1 MKWKSEKR
9 QISDLKP
16 AEYNPRQMTNAQAQQ
31 LEKSIDD
38 FGLAE
43 PIVIN
48 TDNTIIGGHQRY
60 YILLQ
65 KGVKEVDV
73 YLPEKE
79 LSKEKEKE
87 LNLRLNKN
95 LGEWDLEKLANNF
108 EMDDLINVGFK
119 LKDFEI
125 DDEIIPD
132 DSDDIPEMV
141 LHDFE
146 KYDYLVFVFKDDRDL
161 MYVMQKYKVDKVR
174 HIVNE
179 NTKKIGLGRVLDGKL
194 LLDEKVDE

>member
-1 MKWKSEKR
+1 
-9 QISDLKP
+9 
-16 AEYNPRQMTNAQAQQ
+16 
-31 LEKSIDD
+31 
-38 FGLAE
+38 
-43 PIVIN
+43 
-48 TDNTIIGGHQRY
+48 
-60 YILLQ
+60 
-65 KGVKEVDV
+65 
-73 YLPEKE
+73 
-79 LSKEKEKE
+79 
-87 LNLRLNKN
+87 NKN